1 MVKTQTKIPLTRPIF
16 TEEAQ
21 KTKHNKGP
29 LPHGNEKMA
38 TDLLRLEKLPI
49 ATGNVTVQM
58 MEEFKCFPWTQNT
71 MLMVG
76 QLDVALRE
84 FLEEHLDIDED
95 TLEK

>member
-1 MVKTQTKIPLTRPIF
+1 
-16 TEEAQ
+16 
-21 KTKHNKGP
+21 
-29 LPHGNEKMA
+29 MA
-38 TDLLRLEKLPI
+38 TDLLKLEKLPRV
-49 ATGNVTVQM
+49 TGNVTVQM

-76 QLDVALRE
+76 QVEVARRE

>member
-21 KTKHNKGP
+21 KTTQNKAP
-29 LPHGNEKMA
+29 PPHGNEKMA
-38 TDLLRLEKLPI
+38 TDLLRLEKLPRV
-49 ATGNVTVQM
+49 TGNVTVQM

-76 QLDVALRE
+76 QLDVAPRE
-84 FLEEHLDIDED
+84 FLVEHLDIDED

>member
-1 MVKTQTKIPLTRPIF
+1 METKRWR
-16 TEEAQ
+16 
-21 KTKHNKGP
+21 H
-29 LPHGNEKMA
+29 
-38 TDLLRLEKLPI
+38 LLRLEKLPRV
-49 ATGNVTVQM
+49 TGNVTVQM

-76 QLDVALRE
+76 QLEVALRE

>member
-1 MVKTQTKIPLTRPIF
+1 
-16 TEEAQ
+16 
-21 KTKHNKGP
+21 
-29 LPHGNEKMA
+29 
-38 TDLLRLEKLPI
+38 
-49 ATGNVTVQM
+49 M

-76 QLDVALRE
+76 QLEVALRE